1 MLTAQDL
8 KNITQAQIE
17 AQKEL
22 FYTKTEMDGKFSTL
36 QTAVVAFA
44 TGTKDNAD
52 ELVVA
57 NGRIATQETW
67 IKQAGT
73 KIGLEYKS

>member
-1 MLTAQDL
+1 
-8 KNITQAQIE
+8 
-17 AQKEL
+17 
-22 FYTKTEMDGKFSTL
+22 MDGKFSTL

-67 IKQAGT
+67 IKQAGQ
-73 KIGLEYKS
+73 KLV